1 MERLDQRREM
11 PNTVQ
16 KLFKI
21 SLYCVLGFFTLLG
34 LWFTVQYSVPGESPV
49 DVKLERAQLVGEDG
63 AAQPVEAT
71 LTGTYRRYRLGNEND
86 EFFGTLNFDGR
97 ELEISVFF
105 VPGAAYGL
113 ADTALGP
120 VLLSRDGKCLLLEFT
135 MQEQLC
141 LLQAGDDLQ
150 SMVSAIADRDDWAG
164 KFRWDLAAVKS

>member
-63 AAQPVEAT
+63 AAQKKTSLRT
-71 LTGTYRRYRLGNEND
+71 L
-86 EFFGTLNFDGR
+86 
-97 ELEISVFF
+97 S
-105 VPGAAYGL
+105 
-113 ADTALGP
+113 
-120 VLLSRDGKCLLLEFT
+120 
-135 MQEQLC
+135 
-141 LLQAGDDLQ
+141 
-150 SMVSAIADRDDWAG
+150 DR
-164 KFRWDLAAVKS
+164 K